1 MGGGLKEPKRKERVV
16 VGWREWLALPDLHVP
31 KIKAKVDTGAR
42 TSALHAEEIRYVRKR
57 SVTYV
62 EFVVTTERDG
72 ASVRTVALAPLIE
85 ERRVRSSNGT
95 AELRPVIETRVRL
108 GEREWVIEVTLT
120 RRDMM
125 GFPMLLGRQAVKGHA
140 VVDSGR
146 SFLNGKTVVR
156 AVKLTSEP
164 A

>member
-1 MGGGLKEPKRKERVV
+1 MKEPRRKQRVV

-42 TSALHAEEIRYVRKR
+42 TSALHAEDIRYLRR
-57 SVTYV
+57 RGITYV

-72 ASVRTVALAPLIE
+72 AVMRTTTMAPLIE

-95 AELRPVIETRVRL
+95 AELRPVISTRVQL
-108 GEREWVIEVTLT
+108 GEREWLIEVTLT

-125 GFPMLLGRQAVKGHA
+125 GFPMLLGRQAVKGRA
-140 VVDSGR
+140 VVDPGR
-146 SFLNGKTVVR
+146 SFLNGKTVVKP
-156 AVKLTSEP
+156 VKLANEN